1 MPSSEIPGVTS
12 FAFSRLL
19 TPEPGTDSIS
29 LTREGHLLVNVAG
42 ETMTRTDAL
51 LLCSENLEIRPLNR
65 RMQGRAVPDVFRR
78 LASLEGEGYLIISR
92 EDERFYPLRLE
103 RDLCFFV
110 ERTIW
115 ALDASLMWD
124 VGMLPGS
131 RGGANITLIRVAG
144 EGMVALRVS
153 GELVAIKVSPE
164 RPHRVHHDGFVG
176 WVGNVVPSAE
186 RGSPFLRCEGEGA
199 VFVALPEGPAR
210 PVEDARSGPI
220 AVPSPAVPAVPPKV
234 PTSRAVP
241 PPKVPPKAGKPPQA
255 KAKPQASKKKG

>member
-1 MPSSEIPGVTS
+1 MPASEIPGVTS

-19 TPEPGTDSIS
+19 TPEPGTDSLS

-65 RMQGRAVPDVFRR
+65 RMQGRAVPAVFRR

-92 EDERFYPLRLE
+92 EHERFYPLRLE

-110 ERTIW
+110 ESALW

-131 RGGANITLIRVAG
+131 RGGANISLVRVAG
-144 EGMVALRVS
+144 EGMLALRIA
-153 GELVAIKVSPE
+153 GELVAAKVSPE
-164 RPHRVHHDGFVG
+164 RPHRVHNKGFVG

-199 VFVALPEGPAR
+199 VFVALPEAHAHPVAEAQVLR
-210 PVEDARSGPI
+210 PVDVPGADAP
-220 AVPSPAVPAVPPKV
+220 
-234 PTSRAVP
+234 
-241 PPKVPPKAGKPPQA
+241 
-255 KAKPQASKKKG
+255 

>member
-1 MPSSEIPGVTS
+1 LAASSQIPGVTT
-12 FAFSRLL
+12 FAAKRLL
-19 TPEPGTDSIS
+19 TPEPGTESIS
-29 LTREGHLLVNVAG
+29 LTAEGHLLVNVAG

-92 EDERFYPLRLE
+92 ENERFYPLKLE

-110 ERTIW
+110 EPMLW

-131 RGGANITLIRVAG
+131 RGYANISLVRVAG
-144 EGMVALRVS
+144 EGMVALRVA
-153 GELVAIKVSPE
+153 GELLAIKISPE
-164 RPHRVHHDGFVG
+164 RPHRVHADGFVG
-176 WVGNVVPSAE
+176 WVGAVVPAAE

-199 VFVALPEGPAR
+199 VFVALPNADE
-210 PVEDARSGPI
+210 
-220 AVPSPAVPAVPPKV
+220 
-234 PTSRAVP
+234 PTQRVSTSAQP
-241 PPKVPPKAGKPPQA
+241 HGA
-255 KAKPQASKKKG
+255 